1 MSLFSEKIKE
11 MKESAWLLGIC
22 LNGFEDLKNNQIHW
36 VSNGKYS
43 GKKWFADPFILH
55 YDSNHINLLVEEFD
69 YKVHRGRIAKI
80 TIDRSDW
87 TVTDCLILLDLPTHL
102 SFPMIWRENNEIYV
116 CPENYAS
123 GGWNIYR
130 YDKTK
135 ETLDKVGKLS
145 DKKLTDATL
154 YQDGNNYWLLSTYE
168 PRPNGAELTIWRG
181 SSLMGPYTETQ
192 RFLFPENIARNAG
205 MMFTYKGK
213 LIRPAQ
219 ESNFIYGHSV
229 VFQEVS
235 LSNDKF
241 FFKDLFYFDSPHKN
255 YNIGTHTFNT
265 LDNLAVIDVKGWRY
279 PKVARFIKI
288 VYDIAVSLGLKKKT
302 KLK

>member
-1 MSLFSEKIKE
+1 

-22 LNGFEDLKNNQIHW
+22 LNGFEDLKSNQIHW
-36 VSNGKYS
+36 VSNGKFT
-43 GKKWFADPFILH
+43 GKKWFADPFILD

-80 TIDRSDW
+80 TIDRADW
-87 TVTDCLILLDLPTHL
+87 KVTDCLILLDLPTHL

-130 YDKTK
+130 YDRIN
-135 ETLDKVGKLS
+135 ETLEKVGQLS
-145 DKKLTDATL
+145 DQKLTDATL
-154 YQDGNNYWLLSTYE
+154 YQDGNNYWLLSTYD
-168 PRPNGAELTIWRG
+168 PRPNGSELTIWRG

-192 RFLFPENIARNAG
+192 RVLFPENIARNAG

-219 ESNFIYGHSV
+219 ESNHVYGHSMS
-229 VFQEVS
+229 FQEVTY
-235 LSNDKF
+235 NNGEF
-241 FFKDLFYFDSPHKN
+241 CFKEIYRFCTPHPI
-255 YNIGTHTFNT
+255 YDVGTHTYNQYCKM
-265 LDNLAVIDVKGWRY
+265 AVIDVKGYRHRRI
-279 PKVARFIKI
+279 AQII
-288 VYDIAVSLGLKKKT
+288 VFLFKMVVTLGLKKLPV
-302 KLK
+302 LK